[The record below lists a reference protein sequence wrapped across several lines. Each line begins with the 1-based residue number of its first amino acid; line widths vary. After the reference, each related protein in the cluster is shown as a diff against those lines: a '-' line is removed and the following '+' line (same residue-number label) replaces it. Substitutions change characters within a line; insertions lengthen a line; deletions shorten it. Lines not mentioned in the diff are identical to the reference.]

1 MSSSNI
7 KVSSASLK
15 PTKPPKALIHPTRHN
30 NIPVDSPSLQDWR
43 KPGSASNLATLEPSS
58 AIERTEQQIRAAAAA
73 AAPASTAS
81 TSAAASAPASIAPAP
96 AASEARRPSKAV
108 AEVPLRSVAEL
119 ETIAGRERA
128 AAAAIS
134 ERRSTPAPFEL
145 RLGQALIGNE
155 KAALAAKGAA
165 GARLALNDLLR
176 EWDRNKDGQL
186 QKVEFR
192 QAVRG
197 SLQVDATNTEIDAMY
212 EAPPTKPRPCC
223 LVPTHAAQSPPML
236 LSPRPCCS
244 VPARRRHSP
253 AGEGAR
259 NSPSR
264 ISAAAALRP
273 RPTNAQL
280 EGHSP
285 PHLRPLHLR
294 PRLATLAS
302 SRSLPPTFSTSSEGV
317 RTDSTAST
325 RRTPTAASM

>member
-1 MSSSNI
+1 M
-7 KVSSASLK
+7 
-15 PTKPPKALIHPTRHN
+15 
-30 NIPVDSPSLQDWR
+30 
-43 KPGSASNLATLEPSS
+43 
-58 AIERTEQQIRAAAAA
+58 
-73 AAPASTAS
+73 
-81 TSAAASAPASIAPAP
+81 
-96 AASEARRPSKAV
+96 
-108 AEVPLRSVAEL
+108 PLRSVAEL

-236 LSPRPCCS
+236 LSPRPSPPFTCRGGCKKFTLAYQCCCCAPPTPYQRS
-244 VPARRRHSP
+244 ARRP
-253 AGEGAR
+253 QP
-259 NSPSR
+259 SPSPP
-264 ISAAAALRP
+264 SP
-273 RPTNAQL
+273 
-280 EGHSP
+280 SP
-285 PHLRPLHLR
+285 PS
-294 PRLATLAS
+294 PRLARLLPLAS
-302 SRSLPPTFSTSSEGV
+302 PHILHQL
-317 RTDSTAST
+317 
-325 RRTPTAASM
+325 